1 MKRSLL
7 SLKNGKLKY
16 LSLVLL
22 TNIFLINSFFVVS
35 VESASNDTDSDG
47 LIDAYENFLGSNYND
62 SSDVISILISDLYY
76 YLVDTDQ
83 DNVSD
88 VFFDASLYRYNDITI
103 TEGILYIDYNFDGE
117 FDYTYDSDLT
127 HIEEQSFDIPWL
139 YVILGIIII
148 VVILIIITLFKKGI
162 LYFYEEEYVV
172 EE

>member
-47 LIDAYENFLGSNYND
+47 LIDTYENFLGSNYND

-117 FDYTYDSDLT
+117 FDYTYDSDLNP
-127 HIEEQSFDIPWL
+127 IEEQSFDIPWL